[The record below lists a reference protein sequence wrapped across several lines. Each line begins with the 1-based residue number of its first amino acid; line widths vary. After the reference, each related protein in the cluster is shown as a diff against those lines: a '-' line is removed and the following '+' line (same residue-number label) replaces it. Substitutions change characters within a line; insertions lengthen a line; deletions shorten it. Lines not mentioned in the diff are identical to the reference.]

1 MNIVVM
7 GTGGVGGYFGAKLAN
22 AGNNVCFIARGKH
35 LEAIK
40 NNGLKI
46 ISETGDILIHP
57 ANATDNP
64 EELEIADIILFC
76 VKAYDTEAS
85 AKLIKPIVG
94 PKTAVIPFLNG
105 LGHIE
110 IMKNIFET
118 NKTSKKDMC
127 LFLEKNHD
135 IKVSVTT
142 FNKIISGNY

>member
-94 PKTAVIPFLNG
+94 PKTAVSF
-105 LGHIE
+105 
-110 IMKNIFET
+110 
-118 NKTSKKDMC
+118 SKWIRAYRNY
-127 LFLEKNHD
+127 EKY
-135 IKVSVTT
+135 IRR
-142 FNKIISGNY
+142 